1 MGVLPSHTTPCS
13 DSSGRTVRA
22 MNAQHK
28 VLPTGATAAAS
39 ARRSSFQAIMSE
51 LEQASPTTVMSR
63 QITSRLSFIKD
74 YRRLNTTE
82 ERVKVCLRT
91 YTAEVLS
98 VYGTRESTLS
108 FSEQTVLD
116 FMERQKSFGLS
127 ESEVH
132 LAWARIAYLHL
143 VEKAEYDP
151 YRILSLFFKTMMGY
165 VDLATDVATMAYYA
179 TVKPMVAAVQGGILA
194 FSFVCQC
201 VFSIALGQPLWVG
214 LMGLIGMK
222 PALEAWRDAT
232 GAEMFKGQKMG
243 NDFILWAC
251 RMMEMVV
258 SAGVS

>member
-1 MGVLPSHTTPCS
+1 
-13 DSSGRTVRA
+13 
-22 MNAQHK
+22 
-28 VLPTGATAAAS
+28 
-39 ARRSSFQAIMSE
+39 MSE
-51 LEQASPTTVMSR
+51 LEQASPTTVSR
-63 QITSRLSFIKD
+63 QVTTQKSSVKD

-82 ERVKVCLRT
+82 ERVKARVRT

-98 VYGTRESTLS
+98 VHGTRESTLS
-108 FSEQTVLD
+108 FSEQTVFD

-127 ESEVH
+127 DSEVH
-132 LAWARIAYLHL
+132 SALVRIAYLQV

-165 VDLATDVATMAYYA
+165 VDLATDIAAMALY
-179 TVKPMVAAVQGGILA
+179 VKKFQMVAAVQGGILA

-232 GAEMFKGQKMG
+232 GAEAFKGQKLGSDQMMW
-243 NDFILWAC
+243 IC
-251 RMMEMVV
+251 RGVEMVV
-258 SAGVS
+258 SAGVG

>member
-1 MGVLPSHTTPCS
+1 MGVLPAV
-13 DSSGRTVRA
+13 GRTQLLVRTVRGRTLRA
-22 MNAQHK
+22 MNAPHK
-28 VLPTGATAAAS
+28 VLPTDAPAAAVS
-39 ARRSSFQAIMSE
+39 ARRSSLQGIKSDF
-51 LEQASPTTVMSR
+51 EQASPTTVVSR
-63 QITSRLSFIKD
+63 EITSRLSFNKD

-82 ERVKVCLRT
+82 ERVKACLRT

-98 VYGTRESTLS
+98 VHGTRESTLS
-108 FSEQTVLD
+108 FSEQTVFD

-127 ESEVH
+127 ESEVQS
-132 LAWARIAYLHL
+132 AWVRIVYLHV

-165 VDLATDVATMAYYA
+165 VDLATDIATMAYYA

-214 LMGLIGMK
+214 LMGLLGMK

-232 GAEMFKGQKMG
+232 GAEMLARESLVGRK
-243 NDFILWAC
+243 
-251 RMMEMVV
+251 
-258 SAGVS
+258 

>member
-1 MGVLPSHTTPCS
+1 MGVLTSTSQQFATQLPV
-13 DSSGRTVRA
+13 RTVRGRKLRA

-28 VLPTGATAAAS
+28 VLPTDAPAAPV
-39 ARRSSFQAIMSE
+39 RRSSFQVVTSDF
-51 LEQASPTTVMSR
+51 EQASPPTVSR
-63 QITSRLSFIKD
+63 QVTTQKSSVKD

-82 ERVKVCLRT
+82 ERVKACVRA

-132 LAWARIAYLHL
+132 LAWARIAYLQV
-143 VEKAEYDP
+143 VEKAEYNP
-151 YRILSLFFKTMMGY
+151 YRILSLFSKTMMGY

-179 TVKPMVAAVQGGILA
+179 TVKPMVAAVQGVILA

-232 GAEMFKGQKMG
+232 GAEAFVGQKVG
-243 NDFILWAC
+243 SDFLIWTC
-251 RMMEMVV
+251 RLVEMVV
-258 SAGVS
+258 S